1 MAEIR
6 QSKVS
11 ANVRY
16 LYDGA
21 DLCTANFVGQLI
33 DGRIFEQSGYN
44 KAVALSKNGRNVVMT
59 ARSIGRALPEEI
71 KVGKK
76 TYYTFNY

>member
-6 QSKVS
+6 QSKNV

-21 DLCTANFVGQLI
+21 DLNSANFVGILQ
-33 DGRIFEQSGYN
+33 DGRITEQTGYN

-59 ARSIGRALPEEI
+59 ARSIGKAHPEEI
-71 KVGKK
+71 KVNKK